1 MAELSLYRGEKSKVK
16 NYPIK
21 DGQVLIGT
29 ISEKTAAIYID
40 TLNKAK
46 EPIRVEIDFSEYFE
60 KIESMETEIELIN
73 RYITENLMYAI
84 LQTSDDINIVTNG
97 NEKIICAD
105 E

>member
-16 NYPIK
+16 DYPLK

-29 ISEKTAAIYID
+29 ISDKTAAIYID

-46 EPIRVEIDFSEYFE
+46 ELIRVEIDLTEYIE
-60 KIESMETEIELIN
+60 RIESLEIAIELMN
-73 RYITENLMYAI
+73 RSITENLAYTV
-84 LQTSDDINIVTNG
+84 LQTTDGINIITSND
-97 NEKIICAD
+97 ERIICAD

>member
-29 ISEKTAAIYID
+29 ISDKTAAIYID
-40 TLNKAK
+40 TLNKTK
-46 EPIRVEIDFSEYFE
+46 ELIRVEIDLSEYME
-60 KIESMETEIELIN
+60 RIESLEIAIELMN
-73 RYITENLMYAI
+73 RSITDNISYATI
-84 LQTSDDINIVTNG
+84 QTKNNENIVTNN
-97 NEKIICAD
+97 NEIIICVD

>member
-16 NYPIK
+16 NLPLK

-29 ISEKTAAIYID
+29 ISDETAAIYID

-46 EPIRVEIDFSEYFE
+46 ELIRVEIDLTEYIE
-60 KIESMETEIELIN
+60 RIESLEIAIELMN
-73 RYITENLMYAI
+73 RSITENLAYTV
-84 LQTSDDINIVTNG
+84 LQTKDGINIITSND
-97 NEKIICAD
+97 ERIICAD

>member
-16 NYPIK
+16 SFPLK

-29 ISEKTAAIYID
+29 ISDKTAAIYID

-46 EPIRVEIDFSEYFE
+46 ELIRVEIDLSEYLE
-60 KIESMETEIELIN
+60 RIESLEIAIELMN
-73 RYITENLMYAI
+73 RSITDNLAYTV
-84 LQTSDDINIVTNG
+84 LQTKEGINIITSDG
-97 NEKIICAD
+97 ERIICAD

>member
-16 NYPIK
+16 DYPIK

-29 ISEKTAAIYID
+29 ISDKTAAIYID

-46 EPIRVEIDFSEYFE
+46 ELIRVEIDLSEYIE
-60 KIESMETEIELIN
+60 RIESLEIAIELMN
-73 RYITENLMYAI
+73 RSITDNLAYTV
-84 LQTSDDINIVTNG
+84 LQTQDGINIITN
-97 NEKIICAD
+97 NAERIICAD

>member
-16 NYPIK
+16 NLPLK

-29 ISEKTAAIYID
+29 ISDETAAIYID

-46 EPIRVEIDFSEYFE
+46 ELIRVEIDLTEYIE
-60 KIESMETEIELIN
+60 RIESLEIAIELMN
-73 RYITENLMYAI
+73 RSITENLAYTVI
-84 LQTSDDINIVTNG
+84 QTTDGINIITSND
-97 NEKIICAD
+97 ERIICAD